1 MTFGVRMNKNQ
12 RHEYIVRR
20 ARELAATGKYL
31 NYTVIEAVL
40 TSEGLPGAR
49 HVLDSVWLRESKAGR
64 RKRVIILLDPSST
77 PSTRS
82 DATQRTFSAAT
93 WPAVDWHTIR

>member
-49 HVLDSVWLRESKAGR
+49 HVLDSVWLREELNQSCAKARQG
-64 RKRVIILLDPSST
+64 
-77 PSTRS
+77 
-82 DATQRTFSAAT
+82 AENA
-93 WPAVDWHTIR
+93 